1 MFLFTVHA
9 RELLNLRGHGL
20 GLDVSRKSRIR
31 SGGLMKR
38 THGVLFGKKGITDL
52 FKHKECCC
60 VVWGKRNTDLLL
72 FTTIY
77 MNEKTE
83 HSINFVWMLF
93 SW

>member
-1 MFLFTVHA
+1 MFKYEFIIVHQCHSDFEYIRSIHEFVMFFFTVHA

-60 VVWGKRNTDLLL
+60 VVWEKRD
-72 FTTIY
+72 
-77 MNEKTE
+77 
-83 HSINFVWMLF
+83 H
-93 SW
+93 